1 MTLQQII
8 EKIWEKAENQPNVH
22 QIVKTNNIYDLNVPD
37 VEYAAFCVVQ
47 QQHIQS
53 GDWMYFNFYLYY
65 ADRLRSDKSNVIQVQ
80 SNALS
85 SLKNI
90 IAGLTDEGLDVGQIT
105 YTPFQMKFDAET
117 AGMYASI
124 SVGVPLESICEE
136 KYN

>member
-1 MTLQQII
+1 
-8 EKIWEKAENQPNVH
+8 
-22 QIVKTNNIYDLNVPD
+22 
-37 VEYAAFCVVQ
+37 
-47 QQHIQS
+47 
-53 GDWMYFNFYLYY
+53 MYFNFYLYY